1 MQRHASPQSYRT
13 RPIGLFYYKEFP
25 SVQHPIF
32 NGLVLEALAY
42 AYRLSGDRDYI
53 LKGMR
58 TLESILINMNFQ
70 LVVSPGGKKTAVNGA
85 ILKGAPAH
93 SSGRSELRRHHR
105 TVDSL
110 PGGGG

>member
-58 TLESILINMNFQ
+58 TLESILKHE
-70 LVVSPGGKKTAVNGA
+70 LPTRSVT
-85 ILKGAPAH
+85 
-93 SSGRSELRRHHR
+93 GRQEDGR
-105 TVDSL
+105 TG
-110 PGGGG
+110 PF